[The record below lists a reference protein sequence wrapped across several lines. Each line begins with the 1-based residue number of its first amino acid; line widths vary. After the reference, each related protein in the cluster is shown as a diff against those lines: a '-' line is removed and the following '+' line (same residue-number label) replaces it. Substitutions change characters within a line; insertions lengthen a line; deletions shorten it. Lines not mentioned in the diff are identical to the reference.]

1 VDFVALP
8 VEGGEARGRTD
19 RAVDVDHTAADS
31 ANQMVVVVANAI
43 LESRRRPGG
52 LDAAEKSSA
61 HQHGKRV
68 VHRLERDGANL
79 TPDEVGYRIRRD
91 VGMTR
96 HRAEHGQSLG
106 GYLDAALAQELGGA
120 VRHAG

>member
-1 VDFVALP
+1 
-8 VEGGEARGRTD
+8 
-19 RAVDVDHTAADS
+19 
-31 ANQMVVVVANAI
+31 MVVVVANAI

-52 LDAAEKSSA
+52 LDAAEKSSV

-79 TPDEVGYRIRRD
+79 TPDEVGNRVRRD